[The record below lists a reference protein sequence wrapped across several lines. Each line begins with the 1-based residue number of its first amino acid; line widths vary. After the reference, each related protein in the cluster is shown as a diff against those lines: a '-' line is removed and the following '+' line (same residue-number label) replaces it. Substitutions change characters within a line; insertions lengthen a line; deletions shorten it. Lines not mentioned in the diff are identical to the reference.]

1 MIKKSPGTKTI
12 ICIGTG
18 GVGKTT
24 LAASM
29 AVGWANEGLKVL
41 VLTID
46 PSQRLAQT
54 LGIRTDGEL
63 HKVQLDASS
72 SSTQGELWSCV
83 INHKKAFETFI
94 RTAAQKSKNASATAG
109 TSEPELEKLLNNRL
123 YQQLSGKLS
132 GSQEFTSLITLYQ
145 HVSSQKFDL
154 VILDT
159 PPSQHTWNFL
169 KAPEKIALLFNEGVT
184 QWFRDISSHQ
194 VGFLQKMMNIGA
206 TQVLKILETLTGSEF
221 MKELSA
227 FFKAIQN
234 WQSPL
239 ENYVMNCHRL
249 LTSPE
254 TEFIL
259 VTTLDPSR
267 LNEAYK
273 LSREIKIQGYQLT
286 TVVVNRVPNWLSV
299 KFSTD
304 SQRLN
309 ELISYYRNLEQN
321 LQKHLTQFKTQLKV
335 YKCFDLRQ
343 NSEDVSSLQKNFDQI
358 QLVE

>member
-1 MIKKSPGTKTI
+1 MIKKSPQTKTI

-29 AVGWANEGLKVL
+29 AVGWAQQGLKVL

-54 LGIRTDGEL
+54 LGIQTDGEL
-63 HKVQLDASS
+63 HRVQLDSSS
-72 SSTQGELWSCV
+72 SSTSGELWSCV

-94 RTAAQKSKNASATAG
+94 RAAVQKSKHVGN
-109 TSEPELEKLLNNRL
+109 SEAELEKLLNNRL

-145 HVSSQKFDL
+145 HVASEKFDL

-169 KAPEKIALLFNEGVT
+169 RAPEKIALLFNEGVT

-227 FFKAIQN
+227 FFKAIQS

-239 ENYVMNCHRL
+239 ETYVMNCHRL
-249 LTSPE
+249 LVSPE

-273 LSREIKIQGYQLT
+273 LSREIKTQGYQLT
-286 TVVVNRVPNWLSV
+286 AVVINRVPSWLSV

-309 ELISYYRNLEQN
+309 ELAAYYRNLEKN